1 MLCKIADLLV
11 EVPATGDMPQRCE
24 SYLYTGEGQPDI
36 VISADEY
43 NPERWPTLEGAG
55 LAYMESGTL
64 FFLHLLKFNGM
75 MLHSSAIE
83 YEGKAYLFSGRP
95 GMGKS
100 THTRIW
106 QEVFGEGAQVFN
118 DDKPP
123 LRCID
128 GVWYAYGAPWCGK
141 DGINQNKKVP
151 LAGIC
156 FLQQA
161 KENKIRRLT
170 KQEAISRIFSQT
182 LYRFKKTENLD
193 LMLQNTDRLV
203 RQIPVF
209 ELENLPEPAAAM
221 LSYETMHRAAQEE
234 IK

>member
-11 EVPATGDMPQRCE
+11 EVPATGDMPQRCQD
-24 SYLYTGEGQPDI
+24 YLYTGDGQPDI
-36 VISADEY
+36 LISAEDY
-43 NPERWPTLEGAG
+43 KPERWPTLEGAG
-55 LAYMESGTL
+55 LHYMESGTL
-64 FFLHLLKFNGM
+64 FFLNLLKFQGM
-75 MLHSSAIE
+75 MLHSSAVE

-106 QEVFGEGAQVFN
+106 QQVFGEKAQVFN

-128 GVWYAYGAPWCGK
+128 GVWYAFGAPWCGK

-170 KQEAISRIFSQT
+170 KQEAISKIFSQT
-182 LYRFKKTENLD
+182 LYRFQKTENLD
-193 LMLQNTDRLV
+193 LMLANTDRLV
-203 RQIPVF
+203 RDIPVF

-221 LSYETMHRAAQEE
+221 LSYETMCRAAQEE